1 MKESVEEILER
12 FRLPFPKQIHLG
24 LTRIQAIMDVLGNP
38 ENNFPSIHVAGTN
51 GKGSVTAML
60 TSVFKEAGYKT
71 GLYTSPHLQRFT
83 ERIRIDTLDSCN
95 EITEEHFKDILL
107 DKVLPAVEKIP
118 VDVIGEATEFEVMT
132 AVAFYYFNEQK
143 IDMGIIE
150 TGLGGRLDA
159 TNVLKTPLACIIT
172 NIGLDHCERLGNTI
186 KEIAYEKACIIK
198 PDAIVVTGCQGESLN
213 IIAGYAEKV
222 KAKAIFPVDNSFLQL
237 LGSSKNNI
245 NVLVTEG
252 EFKDEEFEIP
262 LAGKHQI
269 QNSSIVL
276 KALEKVLPI
285 VGLKRKDITLPECI
299 RMGLK
304 NTFLHGRA
312 ELIHT
317 PSGLCLLDG
326 AHNEDGAQYLSELL
340 KEQFPDY
347 TIITLVAVSNDKNYK
362 EMMDSFMLNSNN
374 FILTQASVSKALEAD
389 VLNEYVNEKCRNGI
403 AMSDYKTA
411 LTTGLNML
419 EELTQ
424 TGQKGLLCVCG
435 SLYLVGEVREILEK
449 ITT

>member
-1 MKESVEEILER
+1 MKR
-12 FRLPFPKQIHLG
+12 FVFVFITLG
-24 LTRIQAIMDVLGNP
+24 LLVFFGCDSSIFKKGIDEGQITYNITYFQSDDENP
-38 ENNFPSIHVAGTN
+38 LVSLLPTTMVI
-51 GKGSVTAML
+51 K
-60 TSVFKEAGYKT
+60 
-71 GLYTSPHLQRFT
+71 
-83 ERIRIDTLDSCN
+83 
-95 EITEEHFKDILL
+95 FKDNSSI
-107 DKVLPAVEKIP
+107 
-118 VDVIGEATEFEVMT
+118 
-132 AVAFYYFNEQK
+132 
-143 IDMGIIE
+143 GIIE
-150 TGLGGRLDA
+150 GWMGLFKSSYISNFKKKTNTSTFKVMDKKLAFETKFDEENFGFDPFPSLKIEHTTDEKMISGYKCKRAIA
-159 TNVLKTPLACIIT
+159 TVGEEKKDTFSIYYTDDIKINNPNWNTPF
-172 NIGLDHCERLGNTI
+172 
-186 KEIAYEKACIIK
+186 KEIAGVLMEFQAGMRGVQMKCVAC
-198 PDAIVVTGCQGESLN
+198 
-213 IIAGYAEKV
+213 KV
-222 KAKAIFPVDNSFLQL
+222 EDLEI
-237 LGSSKNNI
+237 
-245 NVLVTEG
+245 
-252 EFKDEEFEIP
+252 KDEEFEIP